1 MHWGKISVVSVIA
14 SMMTCG
20 ASAEEGVVVDL
31 DVLNNLD
38 AGYYS
43 AQEPLFPVLP
53 KRPVNQVKKK
63 NVVKTAKPLP
73 TVKAEN
79 STSSMVVKKSD
90 AAKKEVTLPKVDTAK
105 SEKDD
110 FVVVVD
116 REPVAEPIEKTLP
129 QAVEQQPEASFY
141 VKPEEKP
148 IIAEA
153 LSVNKETIAEEN
165 NAQKIKDAKEES
177 VVKNTESSS
186 QPADKTIKNET
197 IVPEEK
203 AELNNSTDENSVS
216 SAENDNIMPE
226 KDDDSATQE
235 GIIRFADTSDILNVE
250 QQELLDKIISGFS
263 NEKTSKIAIYAYN
276 FDDGVDSFR
285 KKRITLNRAIEIRSY
300 LLKKGFKN
308 FNIKVVNISGNSKKV
323 NCVELKEI

>member
-53 KRPVNQVKKK
+53 KSPVNQVKKK
-63 NVVKTAKPLP
+63 NVVKTIKSSSNAKI
-73 TVKAEN
+73 EE
-79 STSSMVVKKSD
+79 STAQITAKKSEI
-90 AAKKEVTLPKVDTAK
+90 AKKELPLPKVDTTN
-105 SEKDD
+105 SQKDN

-116 REPVAEPIEKTLP
+116 GKPVAEPIEKTLP
-129 QAVEQQPEASFY
+129 QAVEQQPEASFD

-148 IIAEA
+148 IIAEVP
-153 LSVNKETIAEEN
+153 SVNKEKVAEEN
-165 NAQKIKDAKEES
+165 SSQKAEESKEELI
-177 VVKNTESSS
+177 VKNMEDTS
-186 QPADKTIKNET
+186 QSIDKAINKGTAIL
-197 IVPEEK
+197 EEK
-203 AELNNSTDENSVS
+203 AESNRLTAEDSVS
-216 SAENDNIMPE
+216 SAENENIVME
-226 KDDDSATQE
+226 KDDDSAAQD
-235 GIIRFADTSDILNVE
+235 GMIRFADGSDILNVE
-250 QQELLDKIISGFS
+250 QQELLDKIVSNFS

-276 FDDGVDSFR
+276 FDDKVDSFR

-323 NCVELKEI
+323 DCVELKEI